1 MPELPEV
8 ETIRRGLEPVLSGR
22 RIVDA
27 RAFPH
32 PKFTPALDAVGPFVT
47 GVSRRGKYLLVGL
60 DDDRELVVHL
70 GMTGQLR
77 LVDGEPDPYE
87 RAAWALDDGSTLGF
101 RDVRRFGRIRVV
113 PSGEYGSIPTLAALG
128 PEPFGDEFTAR
139 GLHAALS
146 RSRARLK
153 TQLLSQRPVAGVGNI
168 YADEAL
174 WAARLDPGSRRI
186 SRPGAERLHAAIV
199 EALRAGVEHGGTT
212 LRDYRT
218 VDDGEGGHQH
228 HLRCYGRAGEPCDR
242 CGELLRRRVI
252 DGRSAT
258 SCPGCQRR

>member
-8 ETIRRGLEPVLSGR
+8 ETIRRGLEPRLSGR
-22 RIVDA
+22 CVVDA

-32 PKFTPALDAVGPFVT
+32 PKFTPALDAIGSCIT
-47 GVSRRGKYLLVGL
+47 GVGRRGKYLLVGL
-60 DDDRELVVHL
+60 DDDRELIIHL

-77 LVDGEPDPYE
+77 IVDGEPDRYE
-87 RAAWALDDGSTLGF
+87 RAAWILDDGSTLGF

-113 PSGEYGSIPTLAALG
+113 PSGEYGDIATLAALG
-128 PEPFGDEFTAR
+128 PEPFEPSFTPE
-139 GLHAALS
+139 GLYTSLS
-146 RSRARLK
+146 RSRARIK

-174 WAARLDPGSRRI
+174 WEAKVDPGARRITRPAAR
-186 SRPGAERLHAAIV
+186 RLHAAIV
-199 EALRAGVEHGGTT
+199 GALGAGVEHGGTT

-228 HLRCYGRAGEPCDR
+228 HLRCYGRAGEPCER
-242 CGELLRRRVI
+242 CGSVLRRRVI
-252 DGRSAT
+252 DGRSTT
-258 SCPGCQRR
+258 SCPTCQRR